1 MDQIAA
7 EGSRIRR
14 ADGQDL
20 DIRDRVLI
28 GLSIKGWNCFE
39 CLVRDAAALRSEA
52 FHHLKTLAETHIYF
66 QWVGVI
72 ADDKRAKLLLA
83 EVCRCKIGLYDAN
96 LETDPDGKDRENLRG
111 SLQAWTAGLEDEW
124 KSFKNPNLRDLA
136 EHTNAD
142 MVGWY
147 NRIYKPACEPAH
159 ISDFPE
165 YMPPPT
171 GPINIAPPPG
181 ISTLRALIAFDCGLQ
196 IICDLLKN
204 LSNVYELGFDETIT
218 QLKATLDAVRAI
230 PVSVQPGDGQL

>member
-96 LETDPDGKDRENLRG
+96 LETGTC
-111 SLQAWTAGLEDEW
+111 Q
-124 KSFKNPNLRDLA
+124 
-136 EHTNAD
+136 
-142 MVGWY
+142 
-147 NRIYKPACEPAH
+147 
-159 ISDFPE
+159 
-165 YMPPPT
+165 
-171 GPINIAPPPG
+171 
-181 ISTLRALIAFDCGLQ
+181 
-196 IICDLLKN
+196 
-204 LSNVYELGFDETIT
+204 
-218 QLKATLDAVRAI
+218 
-230 PVSVQPGDGQL
+230 